1 MGDIRLIR
9 LVLAL
14 LAFLALSTPAAAHL
28 TPNSEVQLD
37 IGQHDL
43 VAEVAIP
50 LSEVE
55 YAMGRRFT
63 VAPDGSLGAGARQI
77 QAYVG
82 DRFILSTDGE
92 RWRIVPVSLATV
104 DNGGAYDV
112 HLIFR
117 ATPPA
122 GVPPRRFDLDYRAVI
137 DVVPS
142 HFVLVLLRSDYA
154 GGAISHESDL
164 LGGLRSKA
172 SLLHVDR
179 GAGSA
184 WHGFAASI
192 GLGMQHIAEGHD
204 HLLFLLALLL
214 PAPVIAAAGRWS
226 GYAGVRGAARKL
238 VRIVTAFTIGH
249 SVTLIGGAF
258 FGWQLPAQ
266 PVEVLIAL
274 SILVSAAHAF
284 RPIFPGREALVAA
297 GFGLV
302 HGLAFATLIGNY
314 GLDPWQKAQSILG
327 FNLGIELVQLLVVA
341 CVMPAL
347 MLLAR
352 ARAYAPVRITGA
364 AFAAIAATAWLIE
377 RLFGTSNV
385 LASTIDAV
393 LVHAPWLILA
403 LTLAAVAV
411 FWTRRRTLAAV

>member
-1 MGDIRLIR
+1 MVRLIAALFAA
-9 LVLAL
+9 LVLA
-14 LAFLALSTPAAAHL
+14 SPAAAHL
-28 TPNSEVQLD
+28 TPNSEIELE
-37 IGQHDL
+37 IGQRDV
-43 VAEVAIP
+43 VAEIAIP

-55 YAMGRRFT
+55 YAMGRRFA
-63 VAPDGSLGAGARQI
+63 VAPDGTLGAGQAQI
-77 QAYVG
+77 IAYV
-82 DRFILSTDGE
+82 RKRLMLSTSDA
-92 RWRIVPVSLATV
+92 RWRVASTGFRTV
-104 DNGGAYDV
+104 DNGGSYDV
-112 HLIFR
+112 HLKFR

-122 GVPPRRFDLDYRAVI
+122 GRSPRRFDLDYRAVI
-137 DVVPS
+137 DAVPS

-154 GGAISHESDL
+154 GGAISHEPEL
-164 LGGLRSKA
+164 LGGLRSKTTV
-172 SLLHVDR
+172 LHINR

-184 WHGFAASI
+184 WNGFASSI

-214 PAPVIAAAGRWS
+214 PAPVVAAAGRWT

-238 VRIVTAFTIGH
+238 FRIVTAFTIGH

-284 RPIFPGREALVAA
+284 RPIFPGREAIVAA
-297 GFGLV
+297 GFGLI
-302 HGLAFATLIGNY
+302 HGLAFATLVGNY

-352 ARAYAPVRITGA
+352 ARAYPPVRLAGA
-364 AFAAIAATAWLIE
+364 GFSAIAASAWLIE
-377 RLFGTSNV
+377 RLFGTSNI
-385 LASTIDAV
+385 LASAIDSM

-411 FWTRRRTLAAV
+411 FWSRRRTLASM

>member
-1 MGDIRLIR
+1 MGDFRLVRLIA
-9 LVLAL
+9 AL
-14 LAFLALSTPAAAHL
+14 FAAIIAASPAAAHL
-28 TPNSEVQLD
+28 TPNSEIQLQ
-37 IGQHDL
+37 IGQHD
-43 VAEVAIP
+43 VVVEVAIP

-55 YAMGRRFT
+55 YAMGTRFT
-63 VAPDGSLGAGARQI
+63 IAPGGGLGAGERQI
-77 QAYVG
+77 MDYVG
-82 DRFILSTDGE
+82 TRLALSTDGA
-92 RWRIVPVSLATV
+92 RWRIAPGALSTV
-104 DNGGAYDV
+104 DNGGSYDV
-112 HLIFR
+112 HLGFR

-122 GVPPRRFDLDYRAVI
+122 GQSPRRFDLDYRAVI

-154 GGAISHESDL
+154 GGAISHEPEL
-164 LGGLRSKA
+164 LGGLRSKTTV
-172 SLLHVDR
+172 LHVDR
-179 GAGSA
+179 GSGSA
-184 WHGFAASI
+184 WNGFISSI

-214 PAPVIAAAGRWS
+214 PAPVIAAAGRWT

-238 VRIVTAFTIGH
+238 ARIVTAFTIGH

-258 FGWQLPAQ
+258 LGWQLPAQ

-274 SILVSAAHAF
+274 SILVSAAHAI
-284 RPIFPGREALVAA
+284 RPIFPGREAGVAA

-302 HGLAFATLIGNY
+302 HGLAFATLVGNY

-327 FNLGIELVQLLVVA
+327 FNIGIELVQLLVVA

-352 ARAYAPVRITGA
+352 ARAYAPVRLAGA
-364 AFAAIAATAWLIE
+364 GFAAIAATAWLIE
-377 RLFGTSNV
+377 RLFGTSNI
-385 LASTIDAV
+385 LASAIDSM

-411 FWTRRRTLAAV
+411 FWTRRRALASA